1 MQLRFR
7 LATSHFVSPLLVLLA
22 VGGSSAC
29 GSEDGA
35 TGETGAGGFAQGGTQ
50 NPSAGTAG
58 STSAG
63 SSGTGS
69 GSGGISGSSGV
80 GGSSAG
86 SGNSSTGGSAT
97 GGSTAA
103 GGTSGTGG
111 TAAGGSSATGGSS
124 AAGGTSGTGG
134 TAAGGSPATGGA
146 GGSIAGSGGSGG
158 TPPMGPTGDTDVAG
172 LIGFATVEGYGVTTT
187 VGAGNDASIVTVSNY
202 ADLVAAVADA
212 TPRIVQIS
220 GRITGSGPMVDVGS
234 NKTILGVGADATI
247 DGFGFD
253 INGWTPRE
261 VEQFGTDVCNPENI
275 DQFPRVS
282 NVIVRN
288 LTFVN
293 TSDDSIN
300 VQCYSHHVWIDH
312 NSFNVSND
320 GSVDVKRG
328 SDLVTVSFNHFISTD
343 KTMLLGHSADNGE
356 QDRGFLRV
364 TYHHNWFDNTAT
376 RTPRVRFGYAH
387 VLNNYLNSTDY
398 FLGLGVEAQ
407 IYAEGNF
414 VEKAKTLTQTFTES
428 TGYHLT
434 WASSNIYDPATITRA
449 NDSGSTMTDWLDAD
463 GSVAAPSAYQYTVE
477 AASAVQTSVKNGAG
491 AGKL

>member
-1 MQLRFR
+1 MLLRFR
-7 LATSHFVSPLLVLLA
+7 LAAGRFVSPLPVLLA

-35 TGETGAGGFAQGGTQ
+35 TGETGAGGFAQGGAQ

-69 GSGGISGSSGV
+69 GSGGVSGSSGV
-80 GGSSAG
+80 GGSSSGVGGSTAG

-111 TAAGGSSATGGSS
+111 T
-124 AAGGTSGTGG
+124 
-134 TAAGGSPATGGA
+134 TAAGGSAATGGA
-146 GGSIAGSGGSGG
+146 GGSVAGSGGTGG
-158 TPPMGPTGDTDVAG
+158 TPPTGPTGNTDVAG

-212 TPRIVQIS
+212 TPRIVQVS

-234 NKTILGVGADATI
+234 NKTILGVGSDATI

-261 VEQFGTDVCNPENI
+261 VEEFGTDVCNPENI
-275 DQFPRVS
+275 DEFPRVS

-364 TYHHNWFDNTAT
+364 TYHHNWFDDTAT

-387 VLNNYLNSTDY
+387 VLNNYLDSTDY

-428 TGYHLT
+428 TDYHLT
-434 WASSNIYDPATITRA
+434 WAPSNIYDPATITRA
-449 NDSGSTMTDWLDAD
+449 NDSGSTMTDWLEAD

-477 AASAVQTSVKNGAG
+477 PASAVQTSVKNGAG